1 VSFTAGVPRGAVD
14 IRAPT
19 GGGKR
24 VIAPLP
30 LPPKV
35 IYLSVILLIKTQV
48 ESVTWRLM
56 KKIKKSII
64 LLRCRSKVS
73 HGDSTLIEE
82 IQRKKKKNLNPLF
95 YIKDLGRLRF
105 NSLKLVIYL
114 SQIILRH
121 RVNME

>member
-35 IYLSVILLIKTQV
+35 IYLSVILLKH
-48 ESVTWRLM
+48 RLKVLRDDL

-82 IQRKKKKNLNPLF
+82 IQRKKKK
-95 YIKDLGRLRF
+95 I
-105 NSLKLVIYL
+105 
-114 SQIILRH
+114 
-121 RVNME
+121 

>member
-35 IYLSVILLIKTQV
+35 IYLSVILLKH
-48 ESVTWRLM
+48 RLKVFDL